1 VLCVAQATIPSV
13 GSGVAPYLQYR
24 FQLAFLRGTFT
35 TLVSQPPV
43 ADVKKFGTTGLIQE
57 FYDPTKAAGVRAALL
72 LQDPTKVGN
81 DGDVVQVFPELYT
94 YYTAVGVNTAGY
106 PIEDTQSCAT
116 FLLRCTFQRFTN
128 NYALFS
134 VPVGNS
140 IGTQF
145 SVSAN
150 IYLKWAALGSTAGP
164 LGIPLD
170 SVKTTASSLKTTAN
184 YQTFTGGVIYEI
196 TSGTNKGVVF
206 STLGATDGLYQS
218 LNGPAGPLGLPLS
231 DELSLA
237 GNVQRQLFESGR
249 IQYQKGDMPAVL
261 FPLREVQ
268 ISPSGSIVLQSG
280 RTVMVVA
287 HEFDTLDQEASNRS
301 VTWSSTNGQVVTIQA
316 NGSTA
321 TLKGLGSGYAL
332 ITATSEGKVSTA
344 LLVNVSAPC
353 CGVGEGAPSVFIGQ
367 IFQDAVSRN
376 KLSVQIPGPNPV
388 KRLSSGYIQDL
399 LSTDGLTHYLL
410 AKGDR
415 SGVAYLVSGLLL
427 AAYQQGGGPTGT
439 LGFPVADVTPGGIQ
453 LFEGG
458 ALAGS
463 PYRIVSGPLLNKW
476 AALKYETGIA
486 GLPGANATPFIT
498 SSGFSGQSQQFAG
511 GVIYGILSGTRAGQG
526 YFVSGPILA
535 RYLGLDGPAGSLGL
549 PVSDAFLTGA
559 VQRQN
564 FENGYLDFTTGAA
577 AALEHLVPRTPTVT
591 ANPASALA
599 GSRLHLSVSGFPD
612 GATLR
617 VSVAGQPD
625 FTVKTQNGAYDYD
638 LLTDPAARTSTVAVH
653 AVDLAT
659 GKAAD
664 GSYSIKTITDAK
676 PDLVKTAGDNQTG
689 SPGSLLPVG
698 LTIALKDNSGAPL
711 AGIAVTFAAS
721 PGAQVNPAAVLTD
734 SNGLAVTFLRL
745 PPSSGLAAVTARS
758 LGKLVIFDAR
768 ATGSSTGL
776 TFPQFSQSNGVG
788 NVGNGPDAITQ
799 KGGLLTAVAAIVR
812 FYQNQGLL
820 ATPNGLADPNAL
832 NQFLKSY
839 CAPAAAP
846 GPPNT
851 CDGFLSASSSSEQVV
866 NPWRVGAFVGGG
878 LVPSVEDSLLPAI
891 RDLVGAGSPVL
902 LSLAL
907 QQDGAPAGGATVVA
921 IGVASDGG
929 LQIFDPNPIL
939 ARTSLNEYLGSFSA
953 AGHNWKGSVL
963 SALRLLPG
971 QPTSIGFVFTS
982 IAQADAS
989 LPVID
994 AGSAAGS
1001 CGRPFVSQNSFS
1013 TSGPPAANPLS
1024 SEFLYCDG
1032 TQPVY
1037 QVTLSA
1043 QGPVAASLADLAPG
1057 GITQDVSSPASAT
1070 YQITRAPAF
1079 AVAAPSIV
1087 FSTAGVVNAATFRQA
1102 VSPGEIISI
1111 FGSGLFGP
1119 GAATSVSIGG
1129 LPAPVL
1135 CSSAFQVNTQI
1146 PLALAPGPYMITV
1159 RSSFGSFDQPIVLIE
1174 VDPGIFLLGTN
1185 QDGTTVGAIVNQS
1198 GAVNR
1203 PVAPAKRG
1211 ETIVLYGTG
1220 FGAVTENG
1228 GLPRTVMPVTA
1239 VLAGTDLPVAYAGL
1253 TPGFVGLY
1261 QINVPLP
1268 ASIPPGL
1275 SVPFFLRQGA
1285 AESNTVRLAIQ

>member
-1 VLCVAQATIPSV
+1 M
-13 GSGVAPYLQYR
+13 APYLQYR

-184 YQTFTGGVIYEI
+184 YQTFTGGVIYEV
-196 TSGTNKGVVF
+196 TSGTNKGLVF

-231 DELSLA
+231 DEISLA
-237 GNVQRQLFESGR
+237 GNFQRQLFEGGR

-268 ISPSGSIVLQSG
+268 IFPVGSIVLQSG
-280 RTVMVVA
+280 LTVTVVA
-287 HEFDTLDQEASNRS
+287 HEFDTLNQEASNRA

-332 ITATSEGKVSTA
+332 ITAVSEGKISNA

-367 IFQDAVSRN
+367 TFQDSVSRN
-376 KLSVQIPGPNPV
+376 RLSVQIPGPNPV
-388 KRLSSGYIQDL
+388 KRLSTGYIQDL
-399 LSTDGLTHYLL
+399 LSTDGTTHYLL
-410 AKGDR
+410 AKGDQ
-415 SGVAYLVSGLLL
+415 SGSAYLVSGPLL
-427 AAYQQGGGPTGT
+427 ATYQQAGGPTGS
-439 LGFPVADVTPGGIQ
+439 LGFPLSDVTPGGIQ
-453 LFEGG
+453 LFQGG

-463 PYRIVSGPLLNKW
+463 PYWVVSGAVLTKW
-476 AALKYETGIA
+476 AALKYETGVA
-486 GLPGANATPFIT
+486 GLPTAAAVSFSTQ
-498 SSGFSGQSQQFAG
+498 SGYSGQAQQFSAST
-511 GVIYGILSGTRAGQG
+511 IYGISTGNRAGQG
-526 YFVSGPILA
+526 YFMAGALLA
-535 RYLGLDGPAGSLGL
+535 RYLALNGPAGQLGL
-549 PVSDAFLTGA
+549 PVSDVFVTGG

-564 FENGYLDFTTGAA
+564 FENGYIDFTTGAA
-577 AALEHLVPRTPTVT
+577 AAVEHLVPRTPAII

-599 GSRLHLSVSGFPD
+599 GSRLHLSINGFPD

-625 FTVKTQNGAYDYD
+625 FTVKTLNGAYDYD
-638 LLTDPAARTSTVAVH
+638 FFTDSAARTSIIAVH

-659 GKAAD
+659 GKVAD
-664 GSYSIKTITDAK
+664 GSYAIKTIADAK

-689 SPGSLLPVG
+689 SPGSLLPVR
-698 LTIALKDNSGAPL
+698 LIVALKDSAGAPL
-711 AGIAVTFAAS
+711 AGVAVTFAAS
-721 PGAQVNPAAVLTD
+721 PGAQVTPAFVLTD
-734 SNGLAVTFLRL
+734 LNGVAAATLRL
-745 PPSSGLAAVTARS
+745 PPASGLAAVTAS
-758 LGKLVIFDAR
+758 ALGKLAIFNAR
-768 ATGSSTGL
+768 ATGSSTG
-776 TFPQFSQSNGVG
+776 TGFPQFSQANGAG
-788 NVGNGPDAITQ
+788 ALGNGQDTIAE
-799 KGGLLTAVAAIVR
+799 KGGLLTAVAALVR

-820 ATPNGLADPNAL
+820 ATPNGLADPNTL
-832 NQFLKSY
+832 NRFLQSY
-839 CAPAAAP
+839 CVPAAAAATP
-846 GPPNT
+846 ST
-851 CDGFLSASSSSEQVV
+851 CDGFLSSPDSPEQVV
-866 NPWRVGAFVGGG
+866 NLWRVGAFTGGG
-878 LVPSVEDSLLPAI
+878 LIPSVEDPALPAI

-907 QQDGAPAGGATVVA
+907 QQDGTPAGGTTVIA
-921 IGVASDGG
+921 IGVAPDGG
-929 LQIFDPNPIL
+929 LQIFDPNPAL
-939 ARTSLNEYLGSFSA
+939 ARTSLNEYLGGFAA
-953 AGHNWKGSVL
+953 AGHNWKGAVL

-971 QPTSIGFVFTS
+971 QPSSTGFVFTS
-982 IAQADAS
+982 VAQPVAS
-989 LPVID
+989 LPGID

-1013 TSGPPAANPLS
+1013 ATAQSAASLRS

-1032 TQPVY
+1032 TQPLY
-1037 QVTLSA
+1037 QVGLSSPSPFTA
-1043 QGPVAASLADLAPG
+1043 TVTDLAPWG
-1057 GITQDVSSPASAT
+1057 VSLDLSASFST
-1070 YQITRAPAF
+1070 SFQITRAPAF
-1079 AVAAPSIV
+1079 TLVPPAVV
-1087 FSTAGVVNAATFRQA
+1087 FTASGVVNAATFRAA
-1102 VSPGEIISI
+1102 VSPGEIVSI
-1111 FGSGLFGP
+1111 FGSGLSGP
-1119 GAATSVSIGG
+1119 GAATMVTIGG
-1129 LPAPVL
+1129 LSAPVL
-1135 CSSAFQVNTQI
+1135 SSSPFQVNAVI
-1146 PLALAPGPYMITV
+1146 PVALEPGQYTLSVKSP
-1159 RSSFGSFDQPIVLIE
+1159 FGSFDQPIGVAAL
-1174 VDPGIFLLGTN
+1174 DPGIFVLDTYD
-1185 QDGTTVGAIVNQS
+1185 DGTPVGAVVNQS
-1198 GAVNR
+1198 GSVNN
-1203 PVAPAKRG
+1203 PSAPAKRG
-1211 ETIVLYGTG
+1211 DTVVVYGTG
-1220 FGAVTENG
+1220 FGAVAQGG
-1228 GLPRTVMPVTA
+1228 GLSRTVAPVTA
-1239 VLAGTDLPVAYAGL
+1239 VLAGVTLPVTYAGL
-1253 TPGFVGLY
+1253 APGFVGLY
-1261 QINVPLP
+1261 QVNVALP
-1268 ASIPPGL
+1268 PGTPPGL
-1275 SVPFFLRQGA
+1275 SLLFSLRQGLL
-1285 AESNTVRLAIQ
+1285 ESNTVRLAVQ